1 MSGPGVKSAR
11 PWQQA
16 RPGETA
22 SRQDPTSELLT
33 IVTFDVPCD
42 KTRRKVTE
50 FCKDSGLTR
59 LQWSV
64 FEGMMTRNRR
74 EELWGRLKSL
84 LDKPDVG
91 GRLAVYVIG
100 AREAAWADRW
110 SRPAGTTPPKASGG
124 QP

>member
-11 PWQQA
+11 PWQQP

-33 IVTFDVPCD
+33 ITTFDVPCD

-50 FCKDSGLTR
+50 VCKDYGLTR

-74 EELWGRLKSL
+74 EELWARLKSL
-84 LDKPDVG
+84 LDKPEIG

-100 AREAAWADRW
+100 AREAAWAERW
-110 SRPAGTTPPKASGG
+110 TRRTTPPKASGG